1 MQQSALREEIATV
14 LPEMIALRQSRRS
27 RTDLLSLARRQRIPS
42 QLDQRDQPVAKC
54 ERIGT
59 AQLIHRS
66 CSHYHDRT
74 FRPA

>member
-1 MQQSALREEIATV
+1 MQQSALREEVATV

-42 QLDQRDQPVAKC
+42 PLDQRDQPVADC
-54 ERIGT
+54 GPVST
-59 AQLIHRS
+59 AHLIPPT